1 MIEFQ
6 EWPKI
11 ARLFRDITITEKIDG
26 TNAAIIVKP
35 VEEDNEF
42 SALIVDSAN
51 PHFGMRMASG
61 FMSKGGPYLA
71 RFVEIE
77 EGSFLVGAQ
86 SRKQLIT
93 PEADNFGFASWVY
106 DHAGPLAAMLG
117 TGRHF
122 GEWWGSG
129 IQRGYGLAKGE
140 KRFSLF
146 NVHRYGETVVEWNPV
161 IEDELGGAVSVVP
174 TLYRGLFDTDIV
186 NSKVDELR
194 EIGSLA
200 APGFMKPEGVIVH
213 HSAGNDLYKVT
224 LENDGVPKGLA

>member
-1 MIEFQ
+1 VIEFQ

-42 SALIVDSAN
+42 SSIIIDSGN
-51 PHFGMRMASG
+51 PHFGMRMACG
-61 FMSKGGPYLA
+61 WTKGGPYLA

-93 PEADNFGFASWVY
+93 PEADNFGFAKWVY
-106 DHAGPLAAMLG
+106 EHSGPLAAMLG

-129 IQRGYGLAKGE
+129 IQRGYGLPKGE

-146 NVHRYGETVVEWNPV
+146 NVHRYGEMVHDWEPTINA
-161 IEDELGGAVSVVP
+161 ELDGAVDVVP
-174 TLYRGLFDTDIV
+174 TLYHGIFDTDIV
-186 NSKVDELR
+186 NNTVDELR
-194 EIGSLA
+194 EHGSWA
-200 APGFMKPEGVIVH
+200 APGFMRPEGIIIH

-224 LENDGVPKGLA
+224 VENDGVPKGLA